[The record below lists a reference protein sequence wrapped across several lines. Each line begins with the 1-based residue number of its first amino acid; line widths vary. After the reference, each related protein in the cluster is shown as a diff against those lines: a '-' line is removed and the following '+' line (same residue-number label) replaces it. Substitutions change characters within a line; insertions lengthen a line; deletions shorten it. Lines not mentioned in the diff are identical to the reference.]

1 MGIVIQTTR
10 HYSLILTTKHG
21 GTAKVY
27 RKFECKDFDATI
39 LVAEPLNP
47 CSLSPNRI
55 KFSEELF
62 HWGTRGYMLHQHEA
76 LFCTPEITTTHF
88 AKPGHSGS
96 GLYDKDGNL
105 VGMCVKYIPGRN
117 HCICLRLEVLN
128 PFIDETIRK
137 VEKEY
142 VTKR

>member
-21 GTAKVY
+21 GTAKEY
-27 RKFECKDFDATI
+27 RKFESKEFDAAI
-39 LVAEPLNP
+39 LVAVPMNP
-47 CSLSPNRI
+47 ASLSPNRI

-62 HWGTRGYMLHQHEA
+62 HWGQRGYMLYQHEA
-76 LFCTPEITTTHF
+76 LFVTDEIITTHF

-96 GLYDKDGNL
+96 GLYDKAGNL
-105 VGMCVKYIPGRN
+105 VGMCVKYIPKKN
-117 HCICLRLEVLN
+117 HCISIRLEKLQ

-142 VTKR
+142 GKH